1 MSNELIPIPIVSEGF
16 EERWAAWQARG
27 DARDLATRQRLFL
40 LALTLILSGA
50 VLTGLWGL

>member
-16 EERWAAWQARG
+16 EGRWAAWQARG

-40 LALTLILSGA
+40 LALTIILSGA
-50 VLTGLWGL
+50 VVTGLWGL